1 MHTTEDK
8 FKADHREIDRKA
20 WTGLI
25 WHQIL
30 EFHKMRGI
38 WLGEE

>member
-1 MHTTEDK
+1 MHTMEDN
-8 FKADHREIDRKA
+8 FKIDLREIDRKA

-25 WHQIL
+25 WHTQ
-30 EFHKMRGI
+30 FHKMRGI